1 MLIEEITHVSI
12 IEKRLVEAHQLDQ
25 WKNLKLDEAYQH
37 DVEIKVCPLF
47 VQTFK
52 EKVHGNPAVD
62 KKYKEFKSI
71 KTQNPLQSYGAKDYP
86 MIAQGPIGKLIPGMR
101 HAHLTS
107 DISVFYT
114 IEGRDPTIIK
124 LYGVFS
130 HQDVGTGQPA
140 NPKRQ
145 KSAGQQ
151 MVNQQFD

>member
-1 MLIEEITHVSI
+1 MLIEEITHPSI
-12 IEKRLVEAHQLDQ
+12 IEKRLLEAHKLDQ

-37 DVEIKVCPLF
+37 DVEIKICPLF
-47 VQTFK
+47 VETFN
-52 EKVHGNPAVD
+52 EKVHGNPVVS
-62 KKYKEFKSI
+62 KKYSEFKSV

-130 HQDVGTGQPA
+130 HQDIGTGQPG

-145 KSAGQQ
+145 KSMGQQ
-151 MVNQQFD
+151 MANQQFD